1 MKRLRLLSLIILL
14 CAVGLVTYI
23 QVVKGNATDGIAPAI
38 TMDKTAITVSVED
51 DESVLLEGITAQDNR
66 DGDVTDSL
74 TIDNISAFNK
84 DGKRYVTVAAFDNNN
99 NVGKATREITYTDY
113 RPPHFDITE
122 PMTFALGS
130 TKYFENITA
139 NDVLDGDVTGN
150 IHFEDNTRFYSNEA
164 GDYDVTIQVKN
175 SAGDVG
181 SLPLT
186 ISIMEKTYDEKPRVK
201 LKHYVRYA
209 KKGSKPLDYRK
220 NMESVFIGS
229 KEYEL
234 VDGEEITE
242 ETVGRDRIR
251 ISDKAVDYK
260 TTGIYEVT
268 YKLTIVTG
276 QGEDEER
283 ITGTTKL
290 IVVVED

>member
-1 MKRLRLLSLIILL
+1 
-14 CAVGLVTYI
+14 
-23 QVVKGNATDGIAPAI
+23 
-38 TMDKTAITVSVED
+38 
-51 DESVLLEGITAQDNR
+51 
-66 DGDVTDSL
+66 
-74 TIDNISAFNK
+74 
-84 DGKRYVTVAAFDNNN
+84 
-99 NVGKATREITYTDY
+99 
-113 RPPHFDITE
+113 
-122 PMTFALGS
+122 
-130 TKYFENITA
+130 
-139 NDVLDGDVTGN
+139 
-150 IHFEDNTRFYSNEA
+150 
-164 GDYDVTIQVKN
+164 VTIQVKN